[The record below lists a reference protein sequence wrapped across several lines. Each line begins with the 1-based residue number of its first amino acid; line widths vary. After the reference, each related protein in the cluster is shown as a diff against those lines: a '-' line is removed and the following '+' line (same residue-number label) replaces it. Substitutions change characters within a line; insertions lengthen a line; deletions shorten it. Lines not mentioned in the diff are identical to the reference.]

1 MPVPTITS
9 DVVSS
14 AGGVPVGAVIVGAS
28 PAFAVTTGRAEP
40 DAVELV
46 ESDDPESETV
56 ESDIELTPNKIA
68 PSMIKTRTAA
78 STARNEFFIC
88 ASLPFS
94 FSLGCIRLA
103 VVKRLI
109 GMQGF

>member
-1 MPVPTITS
+1 
-9 DVVSS
+9 VSA

-28 PAFAVTTGRAEP
+28 PAFAVTRGRADD

-46 ESDDPESETV
+46 ESDTV

-78 STARNEFFIC
+78 STARNEFFIY

-94 FSLGCIRLA
+94 FSLHCIRLA

>member
-1 MPVPTITS
+1 
-9 DVVSS
+9 
-14 AGGVPVGAVIVGAS
+14 VIVGAS
-28 PAFAVTTGRAEP
+28 PAFAVTRGRAEP
-40 DAVELV
+40 DADEL
-46 ESDDPESETV
+46 DADNPESETV

-94 FSLGCIRLA
+94 FSLRCIRLA

-109 GMQGF
+109 EMQGF